1 MYGLID
7 EEGPGGK
14 AAAGRRP
21 SAAVDTCLEICERMQ
36 GRIKAEDPFAA
47 PAATQSPASGF
58 RTRSTVGMMING
70 CVLDSLVVGGPGY
83 NCGQLDRGDIVLKVD
98 NAVVASTTILAALI
112 GDDLPGSDVM
122 LTVQKGGKA
131 GNVRVVK
138 LQRMATERIADRR
151 RTFELFTLIKDRATQ
166 LQVAQHQT
174 FHSPYVHQ
182 FACRQGNRQHLQ
194 QGWVAAE
201 GLIPKLLRAHWSR
214 TCGEGS
220 VIYYMG

>member
-1 MYGLID
+1 
-7 EEGPGGK
+7 
-14 AAAGRRP
+14 
-21 SAAVDTCLEICERMQ
+21 
-36 GRIKAEDPFAA
+36 
-47 PAATQSPASGF
+47 
-58 RTRSTVGMMING
+58 MMLKG

-166 LQVAQHQT
+166 LQVNT
-174 FHSPYVHQ
+174 KHSSLHAGRVSDNI
-182 FACRQGNRQHLQ
+182 CKRGGR
-194 QGWVAAE
+194 
-201 GLIPKLLRAHWSR
+201 LRA
-214 TCGEGS
+214 
-220 VIYYMG
+220 